1 MVTHGRGNQQRSV
14 DSIDALSRSRKAL
27 LRKAERSSQAI
38 RIKTSG
44 TLWTDPPKGAN
55 GSAQAEPTFSDRNRR
70 WRKSHHK
77 KNLTAPHSK
86 GCENCESKSR
96 ADRRLADRQ
105 LFFGIQTGSLVCTC
119 EAAILLKASAI
130 IRKRI
135 ALLSACRRWRFPF
148 LAFHYENVYYEALRS
163 SYFLASRGR
172 SRSPLVL
179 RA

>member
-1 MVTHGRGNQQRSV
+1 VTHGRGNQQRSV

-27 LRKAERSSQAI
+27 LGKAERSSQAI

-86 GCENCESKSR
+86 GCENCESKSC
-96 ADRRLADRQ
+96 ADRGLADRQ
-105 LFFGIQTGSLVCTC
+105 LVFGIQIGSLVCTC

-130 IRKRI
+130 IRKRMRYFRL
-135 ALLSACRRWRFPF
+135 AGGGVFRFWHSTMKTF
-148 LAFHYENVYYEALRS
+148 IMKALRS
-163 SYFLASRGR
+163 SYFLASRRR